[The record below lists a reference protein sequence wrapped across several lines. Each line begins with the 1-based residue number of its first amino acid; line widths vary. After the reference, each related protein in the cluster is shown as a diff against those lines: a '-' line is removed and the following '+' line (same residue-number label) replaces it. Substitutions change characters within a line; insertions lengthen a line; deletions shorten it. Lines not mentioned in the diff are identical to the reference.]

1 MDILVTW
8 KQLPPPT
15 LQPPPNPPTIPLR
28 GRPPGLDLTIKASG
42 THQGLI
48 QDVGTVGGSDHHHT
62 LATFFFTFGCH
73 VGKEVQ
79 DAYGHKH
86 MGGSKNTG
94 LKSWD
99 IYQLDI
105 YIFFFTIDR
114 LNCCRLLSI
123 NSRNAKSTRF
133 PLFTGNMGIGQMSWG
148 LIRCSLGWSIQV
160 ALISDQLRIRHGST
174 LFLLNIGWFLQEC
187 VRLEVESQSVYQKR
201 K

>member
-86 MGGSKNTG
+86 MGGSKNTVVR
-94 LKSWD
+94 
-99 IYQLDI
+99 
-105 YIFFFTIDR
+105 YISIRYIFFFFTIDR

-133 PLFTGNMGIGQMSWG
+133 PLFTGNMGIGQMS
-148 LIRCSLGWSIQV
+148 
-160 ALISDQLRIRHGST
+160 
-174 LFLLNIGWFLQEC
+174 
-187 VRLEVESQSVYQKR
+187 
-201 K
+201 